1 MYLGIC
7 EWQGTWRDRAR
18 EMTNGWKDRK
28 EQRAEE
34 GQGKEGETA
43 MADKKGGVMR
53 ERDRRQDR
61 ERQEWSFEPSGP
73 RNKAGCIS
81 DLPG

>member
-7 EWQGTWRDRAR
+7 EWQGTWKDRAR

-28 EQRAEE
+28 EQRAKE

-61 ERQEWSFEPSGP
+61 EARMV
-73 RNKAGCIS
+73 
-81 DLPG
+81 L